1 MTKKLI
7 FWQNLQNFPFLKSKI
22 IKNKYKNKPLL
33 HLFTEPKGRWKDSQ
47 AFTLYLIQTLFYIFW
62 SGIPVASKHDQE
74 GQKES
79 LSISEKHP
87 TNFLSHRTP
96 GFNRDGTSKL
106 PVSIF
111 LPRIPS
117 HPCQKAAA
125 DKFHS
130 SWKGA
135 YFSVI
140 TITIWSAARE
150 ISQAVP

>member
-1 MTKKLI
+1 MA
-7 FWQNLQNFPFLKSKI
+7 NLQNFPFIKNKI
-22 IKNKYKNKPLL
+22 IKSKCKNKPLL
-33 HLFTEPKGRWKDSQ
+33 HLFTKPKRRGKDSQ
-47 AFTLYLIQTLFYIFW
+47 AFTLYLIQAFFYIFW
-62 SGIPVASKHDQE
+62 SGIPVALKRDQE
-74 GQKES
+74 GQKDP

-96 GFNRDGTSKL
+96 GFNRDGTSKV

-111 LPRIPS
+111 LQHIPS

-140 TITIWSAARE
+140 SITVWSAARE
-150 ISQAVP
+150 ISQGVT